1 MTVYGYIRVSTE
13 KQTSANQRFEIE
25 RHLLNKGI
33 AVDKWINETVSGAVS
48 FKKRRLGIAL
58 RRFQKNDILICSE
71 LSRLGRS
78 ILDVLTILNLCIE
91 RNIQVWTVKE
101 AYRLGGDIQSQ
112 MLAFVFSMAAQ
123 IERTLISERTRE
135 ALKRIKAEGK
145 VLGRPRG
152 RRNKHYVWN
161 GKEDKILEL
170 LGQGVKKKKIA
181 NEIGISIGSL
191 YEFIKRQK
199 IVSM

>member
-78 ILDVLTILNLCIE
+78 ILDVLLM
-91 RNIQVWTVKE
+91 QFD
-101 AYRLGGDIQSQ
+101 RLLVAPS
-112 MLAFVFSMAAQ
+112 VFEIYAARRRAASPHA
-123 IERTLISERTRE
+123 IRLPR
-135 ALKRIKAEGK
+135 LKFA
-145 VLGRPRG
+145 
-152 RRNKHYVWN
+152 H
-161 GKEDKILEL
+161 
-170 LGQGVKKKKIA
+170 
-181 NEIGISIGSL
+181 
-191 YEFIKRQK
+191 FI
-199 IVSM
+199 